1 MRGSRVSEILDARMA
16 RADPPVSEYTEGLVE
31 GVVEH
36 WREINERISEHAEGW
51 TLERMPPVDRNILR
65 IAVLELGW
73 RPDVPP
79 RVVIDEAVELAK
91 SLSTERS
98 PGFVNG
104 LLGSLVDVNGAA
116 TPGPTG
122 SEPGAVAVEAGAP
135 GVTGGT
141 GVTEAAPAA
150 QAGPATTAPA
160 ETEPNRAR

>member
-1 MRGSRVSEILDARMA
+1 MRGSRVAEILDARMA

-36 WREINERISEHAEGW
+36 WREINERISAHAEGW

-104 LLGSLVDVNGAA
+104 LLGSLIDVGRPATRGAA
-116 TPGPTG
+116 VEETG
-122 SEPGAVAVEAGAP
+122 AAAVEAGSGGAAGAAQP
-135 GVTGGT
+135 G
-141 GVTEAAPAA
+141 PAA
-150 QAGPATTAPA
+150 AGQA

>member
-1 MRGSRVSEILDARMA
+1 MRGAGVPEILDARVA

-36 WREINERISEHAEGW
+36 WREINERIGRHAEGW

-79 RVVIDEAVELAK
+79 RVAIDEAVELAK
-91 SLSTERS
+91 TLSTDRS

-104 LLGSLVDVNGAA
+104 LLGSLLTAIESADA
-116 TPGPTG
+116 TPPKPGIASEAASEPA
-122 SEPGAVAVEAGAP
+122 SEPG
-135 GVTGGT
+135 
-141 GVTEAAPAA
+141 
-150 QAGPATTAPA
+150 
-160 ETEPNRAR
+160 RAS

>member
-31 GVVEH
+31 GVVEN
-36 WREINERISEHAEGW
+36 WREINDRISAHAEGW

-104 LLGSLVDVNGAA
+104 LLGSLINVGRPV
-116 TPGPTG
+116 TPGAEEDGTD
-122 SEPGAVAVEAGAP
+122 AVAVEAGGGDAAAAQP
-135 GVTGGT
+135 G
-141 GVTEAAPAA
+141 PAA
-150 QAGPATTAPA
+150 AGRA
-160 ETEPNRAR
+160 ETEPNGAR